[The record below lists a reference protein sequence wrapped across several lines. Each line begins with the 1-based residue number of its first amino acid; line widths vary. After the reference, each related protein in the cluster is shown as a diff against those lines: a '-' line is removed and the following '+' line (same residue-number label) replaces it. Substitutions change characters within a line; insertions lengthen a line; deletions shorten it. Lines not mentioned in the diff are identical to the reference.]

1 MKSLLK
7 SLAGFGLV
15 LGFATAADARTQ
27 PYPNW
32 ARVQPGSAA
41 LAQRLIAAHN
51 AVRASAGT
59 QPLAWDAALAAGAQA
74 YAQQLAATRAF
85 QHSDRRARPGIGE
98 NLWMGTSGAFSPE
111 QMVGNWASE
120 KQWFRPGIF
129 PNVSRTGNWE
139 QIGHYSQIIW
149 RTTTRVGCGLARGAG
164 RDVLVCRYSP
174 AGNVDGRPVT

>member
-1 MKSLLK
+1 MKSLVK
-7 SLAGFGLV
+7 SAAAIGLLAGV
-15 LGFATAADARTQ
+15 ASAAQASAAT
-27 PYPNW
+27 YPAW
-32 ARVQPGSAA
+32 AHVRLAPDA
-41 LAQRLIAAHN
+41 LAQRLVAAHN

-59 QPLAWDAALAAGAQA
+59 RPLAWDAALAAGAQS
-74 YAQQLAATRAF
+74 YAQLLAATRTF
-85 QHSDRRARPGIGE
+85 QHSGRKARPGIGE

-149 RTTTRVGCGLARGAG
+149 RTTTRVGCGLARGSG

-174 AGNVDGRPVT
+174 AGNIDGRPVS